1 MTSKNSKTQ
10 QKQQIE
16 SESSGWGSILA
27 GCLFILTCLFILG
40 FFWQSIMSFL
50 FLE

>member
-1 MTSKNSKTQ
+1 MTNKKSNTQ

-16 SESSGWGSILA
+16 SGSSSWGNILA
-27 GCLFILTCLFILG
+27 GCIFILTCLFILG
-40 FFWQSIMSFL
+40 FFWQSIESFL